1 MNKKYG
7 NMYEWITHT
16 HNDISGKCPYQCR
29 YCYMLKQRWKH
40 DPTLRLNDKAL
51 KANLGKDNT
60 IFIGSSLD
68 FCHPEIQTEWI
79 LKTLD
84 HCNKYIENNLYI
96 LQTKNPERF
105 LEQEILNHPLMQNK
119 EQVILCTTIET
130 NRDTTKI
137 SKAPTP
143 TKRAEAMMQLSQ
155 MGFRTMATTEPI
167 LDFDLD
173 EMVALLKSFN
183 PEQVNIGCNSNPGV
197 ILPEPSK
204 EKLVALIRELRE
216 FVPAVEL
223 KSNSKRILG
232 DIESV

>member
-1 MNKKYG
+1 
-7 NMYEWITHT
+7 MYEWITHT

-96 LQTKNPERF
+96 LQTKNPGRF
-105 LEQEILNHPLMQNK
+105 LEQDILNHPLMQNK

-130 NRDTTKI
+130 NRLRD
-137 SKAPTP
+137 
-143 TKRAEAMMQLSQ
+143 
-155 MGFRTMATTEPI
+155 I
-167 LDFDLD
+167 L
-173 EMVALLKSFN
+173 
-183 PEQVNIGCNSNPGV
+183 
-197 ILPEPSK
+197 
-204 EKLVALIRELRE
+204 LVARRTI
-216 FVPAVEL
+216 VDIGYAVA
-223 KSNSKRILG
+223 
-232 DIESV
+232 DDVVESYIPRYGEVVV